1 MNYMDGRSK
10 GLLFVMMFSII
21 WALQIIMSKIALNNG
36 ASAFAFLFQIMV
48 VAAIILL
55 SYILIFK
62 KNTLRLV
69 HRQDMRKLLLIAF
82 IGTAV
87 ANMLGYYGLE
97 HSTSINYGF
106 LVKTAVFFTI
116 VLSHFLI
123 DEKIDSHK
131 IILMITLLTG
141 VYLITTKG
149 IALVPNRFDILIVM
163 SAFFYALTNT
173 VAKTVLRDIPPD
185 VVALFRLTF
194 GAFFLLLLMPLF
206 CQNFYVV
213 VDYNLVIVTGILLAM
228 MQILLYRTLKIT
240 SACYLSMMSMATP
253 LIVTIIGVF
262 ILKESFSAVQ
272 TVGGALIIVSGI
284 LIHGKDI

>member
-1 MNYMDGRSK
+1 MDGRSK
-10 GLLFVMMFSII
+10 GLLFVMIFSII

-36 ASAFAFLFQIMV
+36 ASAFAFLFQIMI

-55 SYILIFK
+55 VYILIFQ

-87 ANMLGYYGLE
+87 ANTLGYYGLE
-97 HSTSINYGF
+97 HSTSVSYGF

-131 IILMITLLTG
+131 IILMIALLAG

-149 IALVPNRFDILIVM
+149 VALVPNRFDILIVM
-163 SAFFYALTNT
+163 SAFFYALANT
-173 VAKTVLRDIPPD
+173 VAKTVLRDIPAD

-206 CQNFYVV
+206 CRNFYVV

-228 MQILLYRTLKIT
+228 MQIMLYRTLQIT